1 MRMTDQADAKMA
13 ALLKQVMEELE
24 VIGEAHDEL
33 YDTDIKENLF
43 EAVCAGFVKP
53 QAGFRLFDDFGL
65 ASEEANHQVQAALAR
80 YLQAANERA
89 LELGL
94 TTPRQRL
101 HAFQNGEVCTDE
113 GQYPDDF
120 FGWAESID

>member
-1 MRMTDQADAKMA
+1 MDSENSDARMA

-24 VIGEAHDEL
+24 VIGETHDEL
-33 YDTDIKENLF
+33 YDTDIRENLF
-43 EAVCAGFVKP
+43 EAVCAGFLKP
-53 QAGFRLFDDFGL
+53 EAGFRLFDDFGL
-65 ASEEANHQVQAALAR
+65 ASEEANRQVKAALAR

-94 TTPRQRL
+94 TTSRQRL
-101 HAFQNGEVCTDE
+101 NAFQNGEVCTDE